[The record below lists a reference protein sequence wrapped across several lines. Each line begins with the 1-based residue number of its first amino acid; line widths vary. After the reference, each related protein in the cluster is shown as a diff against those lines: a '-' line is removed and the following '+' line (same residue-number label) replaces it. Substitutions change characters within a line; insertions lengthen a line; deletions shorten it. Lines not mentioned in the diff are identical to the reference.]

1 MDRESFNKMLLI
13 AVGGFAIF
21 WLLKPKGLGTL
32 AKSGDGSKSLSGDS
46 MKVTE
51 EDEKNAEVVMTAYMM
66 ALDNQE
72 QMPILNELNS
82 EFMKEFGLRAY
93 QNKEGQIIVVNKVGL
108 EVLKS

>member
-1 MDRESFNKMLLI
+1 MDKESFNRMLLI
-13 AVGGFAIF
+13 AIGGFAIF
-21 WLLKPKGLGTL
+21 WLLKPKGLSTTSKNDDGT
-32 AKSGDGSKSLSGDS
+32 KSLSGDS
-46 MKVTE
+46 MKITE

-72 QMPILNELNS
+72 QTPILNELNS

-93 QNKEGQIIVVNKVGL
+93 QNKEGQIIVVNKVGM